1 MGRNHLVTGFP
12 SFLGKRVVTSIL
24 EADAEARVL
33 CLVPPEAIEG
43 ARNEIEGPNGSRDP
57 RIEFFVGRESS
68 MHLGLS
74 AREYRRL
81 REEVHAIHHL
91 PRPATGPER
100 RPPGLESVDNVLE
113 LAQEC
118 ARLER
123 FHHYSVPP
131 APQPAPAARLPLALS
146 HSPEALLARIEARV
160 RAAMGRLPATI
171 FRPSRL
177 LGDARTGE
185 FVPGNIPL
193 EVAFRLALPPFPV
206 PLPPPGFGAAPFQ
219 AVPADWVARA
229 ALRLGQR
236 EETLGKTVHLVDPE
250 PVQLG
255 WVWREVALRLGR
267 RSWEPLR
274 WVLGI
279 PLLASRFVRPE
290 DRPRDGEAW
299 HGAAGEE
306 RCPSLRTYLDR
317 LLGWAEA
324 QLAKRRGLARRRDP
338 FE

>member
-24 EADAEARVL
+24 EAEGDARVL
-33 CLVPPEAIEG
+33 CLVPTEAIEG
-43 ARNEIEGPNGSRDP
+43 ARNEFGGPNGSRDP
-57 RIEFFVGRESS
+57 RVEFLVGQETS

-91 PRPATGPER
+91 PRLGTSPER
-100 RPPGLESVDNVLE
+100 RPNADAVDNVLE
-113 LAQEC
+113 LAQDC
-118 ARLER
+118 ASLER

-131 APQPAPAARLPLALS
+131 SPRPSTGALLPLALS
-146 HSPEALLARIEARV
+146 PTPEALLARIEAKV
-160 RAAMGRLPATI
+160 RAAMRRLPATI

-177 LGDARTGE
+177 IGDARTGE

-193 EVAFRLALPPFPV
+193 ELALRLALPPFPV

-219 AVPADWVARA
+219 AVPADWVARS

-250 PVQLG
+250 PVPLG

-274 WVLGI
+274 WVLGV

-290 DRPRDGEAW
+290 DRPREGEAW
-299 HGAAGEE
+299 HGTATEE

-324 QLAKRRGLARRRDP
+324 QLAKGRGVTRRRDP